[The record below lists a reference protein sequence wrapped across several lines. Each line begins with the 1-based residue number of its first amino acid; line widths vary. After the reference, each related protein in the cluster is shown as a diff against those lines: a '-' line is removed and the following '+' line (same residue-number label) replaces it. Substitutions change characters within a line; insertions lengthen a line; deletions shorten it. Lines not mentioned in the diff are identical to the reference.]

1 MAEFPI
7 EGWSDKHL
15 FVRIAGRIYVI
26 PSAQLEDFRNK
37 KFEKVK
43 SGRINEI
50 FNKAK
55 QTGDAA
61 MLEVV
66 VIAESDIEPPPR
78 RPGGSRKSSTTGA
91 AKQARPSQK

>member
-1 MAEFPI
+1 MAESPI

-15 FVRIAGRIYVI
+15 FVRIDGRIYVI

-37 KFEKVK
+37 RFEKVK
-43 SGRINEI
+43 SARVDEI
-50 FNKAK
+50 FNKARL
-55 QTGDAA
+55 TGDAA

-78 RPGGSRKSSTTGA
+78 RPGGSRKSST
-91 AKQARPSQK
+91 AKVTKQPRRTQR